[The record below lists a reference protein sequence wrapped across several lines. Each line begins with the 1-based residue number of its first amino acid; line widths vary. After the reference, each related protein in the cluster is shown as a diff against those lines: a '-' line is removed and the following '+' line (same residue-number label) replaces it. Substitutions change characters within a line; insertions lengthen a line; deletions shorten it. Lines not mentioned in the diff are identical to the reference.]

1 MATLVRVALSISLA
15 VSVAAV
21 FVTVVSVVLFFEVNI
36 RGGVLSGVLVLSSV
50 IVVSMLVLQRYWYGY
65 CHQA

>member
-21 FVTVVSVVLFFEVNI
+21 FLIVVSVVLFFAVNI
-36 RGGVLSGVLVLSSV
+36 RGGVFGVWC
-50 IVVSMLVLQRYWYGY
+50 SMLGVGVGVGVR
-65 CHQA
+65 CP